1 MKIKGIKDVFF
12 DLDHTLWDFDKNSA
26 LTFNKIF
33 KMHDVA
39 VDLNEF
45 LSHYEPI
52 NLDYW
57 KLYREEKIDKASLRY
72 NRLNDTFNKISFRAD
87 STLIDKLSIDYIAY
101 LTSFNHLF
109 DDTLEVLNYLKPKYN
124 LHIIT
129 NGFQEVQE
137 SKLKNSNIHHFFK
150 SVTDSEQVGVK
161 KPNPK
166 IFNHALKKVNANP
179 KTSIMIGDNLEAD
192 IFGALGIGMEA
203 IYFNYLKD
211 PTQQQVNQINN
222 LNELKLFL

>member
-1 MKIKGIKDVFF
+1 MKINGIKDVFF

-33 KMHDVA
+33 KMHDVE

-57 KLYREEKIDKASLRY
+57 KLYREEKIDKESLRY
-72 NRLNDTFNKISFRAD
+72 NRLNDTFNKISFQAD

-109 DDTLEVLNYLKPKYN
+109 EDTLDILNYLKPKYQ

-137 SKLKNSNIHHFFK
+137 SKLRNSNIHHFFK

-166 IFNHALKKVNANP
+166 IFNFALNKVHANP
-179 KTSIMIGDNLEAD
+179 KTSIMIGDNMEAD
-192 IFGALGIGMEA
+192 ILGALNFGMEA
-203 IYFNYLKD
+203 IYFNYLKTPAD
-211 PTQQQVNQINN
+211 HNIKQINN
-222 LNELKLFL
+222 LDEIKLFL

>member
-26 LTFNKIF
+26 LTFHKIF
-33 KMHDVA
+33 KMHNVT
-39 VDLNEF
+39 VDIDEF

-52 NLDYW
+52 NLEYW
-57 KLYREEKIDKASLRY
+57 KLYREDKIDKASLRY
-72 NRLNDTFNKISFRAD
+72 NRLNDTFNRISFQAD
-87 STLIDKLSIDYIAY
+87 STLIHKLSTDYIAY

-109 DDTLEVLNYLKPKYN
+109 QDTLDTLNYLKPKYR

-137 SKLKNSNIHHFFK
+137 SKLKNSNIYHFFK

-161 KPNPK
+161 KPNPI
-166 IFNHALKKVNANP
+166 IFNHALQKVKANP
-179 KTSIMIGDNLEAD
+179 ESSIMIGDNMEAD
-192 IFGALGIGMEA
+192 VLGALNFGMEA
-203 IYFNYLKD
+203 IYFNYLK
-211 PTQQQVNQINN
+211 TAAQSHIKQINK
-222 LNELKLFL
+222 LEELKLFL

>member
-1 MKIKGIKDVFF
+1 MKIEGIKDVFF

-57 KLYREEKIDKASLRY
+57 KLYREEKIDKESLRY
-72 NRLNDTFNKISFRAD
+72 NRLNDTFKKISYQAD
-87 STLIDKLSIDYIAY
+87 SKLINKLSIDYITY
-101 LTSFNHLF
+101 LSSFNHLF
-109 DDTLEVLNYLKPKYN
+109 DDTLDILNYLKPKYQ

-129 NGFQEVQE
+129 NGFQEAQD
-137 SKLKNSNIHHFFK
+137 SKLRNSNIHHFFQ
-150 SVTDSEQVGVK
+150 SVTDSEEVGVK
-161 KPNPK
+161 KPNPI
-166 IFNHALKKVNANP
+166 IFHHALNKVNAKP
-179 KTSIMIGDNLEAD
+179 ETSIMIGDNIEAD
-192 IFGALGIGMEA
+192 ILGALHIGMEA
-203 IYFNYLKD
+203 IYFNYLKVCAD
-211 PTQQQVNQINN
+211 HKIKQINN

>member
-1 MKIKGIKDVFF
+1 MKINGIKDVFF

-39 VDLNEF
+39 VDLNDF
-45 LSHYEPI
+45 LSFYEPI

-72 NRLNDTFNKISFRAD
+72 NRLNDTFNKISFNAD
-87 STLIDKLSIDYIAY
+87 STLINKLSEDYITY
-101 LTSFNHLF
+101 LSSFNHLF
-109 DDTLEVLNYLKPKYN
+109 DDVHEVLNYLKSKYQ

-137 SKLKNSNIHHFFK
+137 SKLRNSNIHHFFN

-166 IFNHALKKVNANP
+166 IFNFALKIAEANP
-179 KTSIMIGDNLEAD
+179 ETSVMIGDNMEAD
-192 IFGALGIGMEA
+192 VLGALDFGMEA
-203 IYFNYLKD
+203 IYFNLRETNEAHSIK
-211 PTQQQVNQINN
+211 QINN

>member
-1 MKIKGIKDVFF
+1 MKINGIKDVFF
-12 DLDHTLWDFDKNSA
+12 DLDHTLWDFDRNSA

-33 KMHDVA
+33 KLHNVT
-39 VDLNEF
+39 VDLDEF
-45 LSHYEPI
+45 LRYYEPI

-57 KLYREEKIDKASLRY
+57 KLYREERIDKASLRY
-72 NRLNDTFNKISFRAD
+72 NRLNDTFNKISFNAD
-87 STLIDKLSIDYIAY
+87 STLINKLSIDYIEY
-101 LTSFNHLF
+101 LSSFNHLF
-109 DDTLEVLNYLKPKYN
+109 DNTIDILNYLKPKYN

-137 SKLKNSNIHHFFK
+137 SKLRNSNIHHFFD

-166 IFNHALKKVNANP
+166 IFNHALDKVGAQP
-179 KTSIMIGDNLEAD
+179 ESSLMIGDNIEAD

-203 IYFNYLKD
+203 IYFNYLK
-211 PTQQQVNQINN
+211 TSEVYQVKQINN

>member
-1 MKIKGIKDVFF
+1 MKINGIKDVFF

-39 VDLNEF
+39 VDLNDF
-45 LSHYEPI
+45 LSFYEPI

-72 NRLNDTFNKISFRAD
+72 NRLNDTFNKISFQAD
-87 STLIDKLSIDYIAY
+87 STLINKLSEDYITY
-101 LTSFNHLF
+101 LSSFNHLF
-109 DDTLEVLNYLKPKYN
+109 DDVHEVLNYLKSKYQ

-137 SKLKNSNIHHFFK
+137 SKLRNSNIHHFFN

-161 KPNPK
+161 KPNPE
-166 IFNHALKKVNANP
+166 IFNFALKIAEANP
-179 KTSIMIGDNLEAD
+179 ETSVMIGDNMEAD
-192 IFGALGIGMEA
+192 VLGALDFGMEA
-203 IYFNYLKD
+203 IYFNIRETNEAQSIK
-211 PTQQQVNQINN
+211 QVNN

>member
-1 MKIKGIKDVFF
+1 MKINGIKDVFF

-26 LTFNKIF
+26 LTFYKIF

-39 VDLNEF
+39 VDLNVF
-45 LSHYEPI
+45 LSFYEPI

-72 NRLNDTFNKISFRAD
+72 NRLNDTFNKISFQAD
-87 STLIDKLSIDYIAY
+87 STLINKLSEDYITY
-101 LTSFNHLF
+101 LSSFNHLF
-109 DDTLEVLNYLKPKYN
+109 DDVHEVLNYLKSKYQ

-137 SKLKNSNIHHFFK
+137 SKLRNSNIHHFFN

-161 KPNPK
+161 KPNPE
-166 IFNHALKKVNANP
+166 IFNFALKIADANP
-179 KTSIMIGDNLEAD
+179 ETSVMIGDNMEAD
-192 IFGALGIGMEA
+192 VLGALDFGMEA
-203 IYFNYLKD
+203 IYFNIRETNEAQSIK
-211 PTQQQVNQINN
+211 QVNN